1 MTLFEAHQVQ
11 YRGASCQGLHLELR
25 AVGIDEPRPG
35 GAKAGAP
42 PSALKVIVSTSLR
55 SMVTLATLQKKM
67 ARSPLAEMLMS
78 SLEGPEDF
86 RCARPDSSPGNE
98 PSSGPPLIT
107 RCAEAGCEGRA
118 ESGPHRKETDQWDKN
133 VPISPR
139 NFGHA
144 GSSGIGTWFSESN
157 VTNCAFGIDVAIR
170 RPSSKGTRLS

>member
-55 SMVTLATLQKKM
+55 SMVTLAMLQKKM

-86 RCARPDSSPGNE
+86 RCA
-98 PSSGPPLIT
+98 GPPLIT

>member
-1 MTLFEAHQVQ
+1 M
-11 YRGASCQGLHLELR
+11 
-25 AVGIDEPRPG
+25 
-35 GAKAGAP
+35 
-42 PSALKVIVSTSLR
+42 
-55 SMVTLATLQKKM
+55 TLATLQKKM

-118 ESGPHRKETDQWDKN
+118 ESGPHRKETDQSDKN
-133 VPISPR
+133 APISSM

-144 GSSGIGTWFSESN
+144 GSPDIGTWFSESN
-157 VTNCAFGIDVAIR
+157 GTNFAFGIDVAIR